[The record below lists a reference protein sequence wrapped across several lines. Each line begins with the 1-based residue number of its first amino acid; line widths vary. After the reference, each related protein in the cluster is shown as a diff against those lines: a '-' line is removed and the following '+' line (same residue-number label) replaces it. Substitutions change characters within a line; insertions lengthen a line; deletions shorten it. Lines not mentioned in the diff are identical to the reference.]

1 MPDPRFFQTLSS
13 LTVAALAE
21 RIGGEVVRGGEVVV
35 SAVAPLSSA
44 DRGAIAFLGDR
55 KFAAALAQT
64 KAGCVI
70 VPPSAVD
77 AAPADA
83 AVIVSG
89 EAQAAWARAS
99 ALLHRPIRLDRAIT
113 AAEAAEDDTVV
124 IEPGVI
130 LGEGVRIGRGSR
142 IGANTVIGPGVQIG
156 RDCLISA
163 GVTVGFALL
172 GDRVKLLAAARIGEA
187 DFGAAA
193 EEVDVADL
201 PIEGTGVV
209 EDEAV
214 EAAAEGRRE
223 GRGGVDFAGGADDA
237 AGGGGGGPGLAV
249 GGGEDLE
256 AVLLVVVF
264 AGADGGVDG
273 DGVDFGWVAA
283 DFDLDP
289 TGFALEG
296 DAGGPV
302 EVEDPVALVAGE
314 SAFLAGGDGD
324 PPGR

>member
-1 MPDPRFFQTLSS
+1 HPDRGPGPAAGPGDHPGRPDEPAPSGPADPHPGSPATGRHARQRAALHPGGTAPQDLGGHRAPAGRRLSGEGLRHHDRPRERLHHEPGHGRDRHRHPAPERPTADPELQPHAGSGPAAILRRAMPDPRFFQTLSS

-21 RIGGEVVRGGEVVV
+21 HIGGEAVRGGEVVLP
-35 SAVAPLSSA
+35 AGAPLSSA

-70 VPPSAVD
+70 VPPSALD

-83 AVIVSG
+83 AVIVSN

-124 IEPGVI
+124 VEPGVI

-156 RDCLISA
+156 RDCLISS

-172 GDRVKLLAAARIGEA
+172 GDRVKLLAGARIGEA
-187 DFGAAA
+187 GFGAA
-193 EEVDVADL
+193 
-201 PIEGTGVV
+201 GSK
-209 EDEAV
+209 
-214 EAAAEGRRE
+214 
-223 GRGGVDFAGGADDA
+223 AG
-237 AGGGGGGPGLAV
+237 
-249 GGGEDLE
+249 
-256 AVLLVVVF
+256 
-264 AGADGGVDG
+264 
-273 DGVDFGWVAA
+273 
-283 DFDLDP
+283 
-289 TGFALEG
+289 
-296 DAGGPV
+296 
-302 EVEDPVALVAGE
+302 
-314 SAFLAGGDGD
+314 
-324 PPGR
+324 